1 MAEARK
7 VHRYTSLS
15 KDLLQFSEI
24 EKIVDSKVNEFRGIN
39 KSINTINREINSLKG
54 KTDPE
59 SLKKIEELE
68 KNKEIKNKE
77 YNDYS
82 DSVTKGSLTE
92 KIISELKK
100 SESPIQLQDRG
111 KIPIGGSSLT
121 GPIQKMVEKKFSHE
135 EIKNSYAKRNLDYY
149 QEINGGS
156 VHADVINKL

>member
-1 MAEARK
+1 MAEVRK
-7 VHRYTSLS
+7 VHRYTTLS
-15 KDLLQFSEI
+15 KDLLQFSQI
-24 EKIVDSKVNEFRGIN
+24 EKIVDSKVKEFRGMN
-39 KSINTINREINSLKG
+39 KSIISTNKEINSLKG
-54 KTDPE
+54 KEDPD
-59 SLKKIEELE
+59 SLKKLE
-68 KNKEIKNKE
+68 QLQKDLEVKNMQYKE
-77 YNDYS
+77 YS

-111 KIPIGGSSLT
+111 KVPIGGSSLT

-156 VHADVINKL
+156 VPADAINKL